1 MTQLSMCLAACY
13 SEECLIGCLV
23 ETLNERNNNKQ
34 LNPIELEIYT
44 GLLLE
49 NIRARSYDGVTL
61 FTEMWNTYDRNI
73 LVMATYIIPEYMK
86 YLTSEQEMV
95 LYAAINTVTDSYLVV
110 PFARKIT
117 ESYQPEFDQWALFL
131 EKLSGSD
138 NTYLRYIHSMVLNLL
153 ISTGKIIPE
162 VHSLSTRDHEQKD
175 GTLKKDFVTRFIKK
189 IKKSTLF
196 FL

>member
-23 ETLNERNNNKQ
+23 ETLNERGNHKK
-34 LNPIELEIYT
+34 LNPVELEIYT

-86 YLTSEQEMV
+86 YLTTEQEMV
-95 LYAAINTVTDSYLVV
+95 LYAAINTVKDSYLVA

-117 ESYQPEFDQWALFL
+117 ESYQPGFDQWALFL

-138 NTYLRYIHSMVLNLL
+138 NIYLRYIHSMALNFL
-153 ISTGKIIPE
+153 ISTGKIVPE
-162 VHSLSTRDHEQKD
+162 VHSLSTRDHQQKKR
-175 GTLKKDFVTRFIKK
+175 TIKRELVTCFIKK
-189 IKKSTLF
+189 IKRSTLF
-196 FL
+196 FI